1 VHLRLRRDE
10 RDNRNNPEETSMTAE
25 LRFVHP
31 DAIVDTRWLADHLGD
46 PGLRVFDCTTYLL
59 YETGTGRPYRIESG
73 RGDYG
78 KGHIPGS
85 AFLDLQGELS
95 DTSSRFNFTMP
106 AAEDLAARFAAKGI
120 GADSRV
126 VLYSRKNMQ
135 WSTRVWWM
143 LRAIGFDN
151 AAILDGGF
159 DKWSAEGRP
168 TETTETRY
176 PAATLTAKP
185 RPGLFID
192 KDSIKAAIGDAGA
205 CTINALAP
213 DLHKGDNPRYGRPG
227 RIPGS
232 VNVPVAEVVDATSLT
247 FKPPAE
253 VAARFAD
260 VGADPSKRIL
270 LYCGGG
276 IAATLDAFLLHQLGY
291 RDIAVYDASMSEWA
305 KDEALPIERG

>member
-1 VHLRLRRDE
+1 
-10 RDNRNNPEETSMTAE
+10 MTAAAQYAYPE
-25 LRFVHP
+25 
-31 DAIVDTRWLADHLGD
+31 AIVSTEWLANNLGD
-46 PGLRVFDCTTYLL
+46 PRLRVFDCTTYLL
-59 YETGTGRPYRIESG
+59 YETGTGRPYRIGSG
-73 RGDYG
+73 RGDYD

-106 AAEDLAARFAAKGI
+106 AADDLAARFAAKGI
-120 GADSRV
+120 GAGTRV
-126 VLYSRKNMQ
+126 VLYSRKSMQ
-135 WSTRVWWM
+135 WATRVWWM
-143 LRAIGFDN
+143 LRAIGFDD

-168 TETTETRY
+168 TETAETRY
-176 PAATLTAKP
+176 PASTLTARP
-185 RPGLFID
+185 RPGLFIG
-192 KDSIKAAIGDAGA
+192 KDEVKAAIGETGA

-213 DLHKGDNPRYGRPG
+213 DLHSGENPRYGRPG

-232 VNVPVAEVVDATSLT
+232 VNVPAMDLVDATSLT
-247 FKPPAE
+247 IKPPGAVAE
-253 VAARFAD
+253 TFAA

-291 RDIAVYDASMSEWA
+291 QDIAVYDASMNEWA